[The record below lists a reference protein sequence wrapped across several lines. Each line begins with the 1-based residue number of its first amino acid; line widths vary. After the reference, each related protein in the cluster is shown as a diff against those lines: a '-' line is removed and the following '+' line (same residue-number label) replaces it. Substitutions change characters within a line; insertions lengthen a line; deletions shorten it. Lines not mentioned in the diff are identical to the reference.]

1 METLS
6 LSNDLILI
14 KGARVYKFERIV
26 QKLEALAHETIL
38 EINLNALRHNFM
50 HYRQKLKVGTKIMVM
65 VKAFAYGGGA
75 AEIGNYLQEI
85 GADYLSVAY
94 TDEGIFLRNNGISL
108 PIMVMNPG
116 SFHLDLL
123 QTHALEPVVYNL
135 QQLRTLS
142 ASIDDYSGEL
152 PVHLEFDTGMRRLGM
167 TEEDLDEVIE
177 ILLHNKKS
185 KSPGFLPIWPE
196 RMKPSI
202 KITPYRSLLHLKY
215 GAKS

>member
-1 METLS
+1 
-6 LSNDLILI
+6 
-14 KGARVYKFERIV
+14 
-26 QKLEALAHETIL
+26 
-38 EINLNALRHNFM
+38 
-50 HYRQKLKVGTKIMVM
+50 MVM

-215 GAKS
+215 GAKVNG